1 MIYIWKRRS
10 AGKRFTR
17 EQMRDDNVHHHSRD
31 NAEHDPVCN
40 TADRVNRGTVSE
52 LRRGTNNG
60 TASLVATVDGHG
72 KG

>member
-1 MIYIWKRRS
+1 
-10 AGKRFTR
+10 
-17 EQMRDDNVHHHSRD
+17 MRDDNVHHHSRD

-52 LRRGTNNG
+52 LRRGTNNA